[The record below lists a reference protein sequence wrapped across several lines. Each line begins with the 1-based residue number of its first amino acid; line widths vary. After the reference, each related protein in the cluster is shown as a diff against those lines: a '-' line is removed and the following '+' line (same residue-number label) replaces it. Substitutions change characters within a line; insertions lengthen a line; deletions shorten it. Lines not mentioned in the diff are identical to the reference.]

1 MNPSKQVCQLNSNN
15 IFVGTA
21 IADLCQITESVY
33 LLPAGC
39 IDTEPPPAQIGY
51 VAQWKNQTWH
61 YITDLRGQTAYEK
74 NTGAEIQITELGELP
89 HHLTL
94 IKKPDQYY
102 EWNDATGAWET
113 NADLQA
119 AKLSDWRN
127 SVAEITPKQLRL
139 VLLENGI
146 NAKTVEAAIA
156 AIPDD
161 TTREIAGI
169 EWNYATG
176 YARTNENL
184 IMIATDLLGLDA
196 LKIDA
201 MWQAALLK

>member
-1 MNPSKQVCQLNSNN
+1 MILYSHAESAFYDSE
-15 IFVGTA
+15 IHA
-21 IADLCQITESVY
+21 IADIPSDALEITADQHQA
-33 LLPAGC
+33 LLAHLNSGGRIELKGSEFAFIP
-39 IDTEPPPAQIGY
+39 TPPDAY
-51 VAQWKNQTWH
+51 HTWN
-61 YITDLRGQTAYEK
+61 E
-74 NTGAEIQITELGELP
+74 
-89 HHLTL
+89 
-94 IKKPDQYY
+94 
-102 EWNDATGAWET
+102 ATGAWET

-119 AKLSDWRN
+119 NKLANWRAK
-127 SVAEITPKQLRL
+127 VAEITPKQLRL

-146 NAKTVEAAIA
+146 KAKDVETAIA

-201 MWQAALLK
+201 IWQAALLK

>member
-1 MNPSKQVCQLNSNN
+1 MYLIFNEKGELIGNSNQMPDD
-15 IFVGTA
+15 VDLQSRDE
-21 IADLCQITESVY
+21 IAKEYDGELDCQITFDFQSNEIKTT
-33 LLPAGC
+33 PN
-39 IDTEPPPAQIGY
+39 PP
-51 VAQWKNQTWH
+51 
-61 YITDLRGQTAYEK
+61 DAYH
-74 NTGAEIQITELGELP
+74 I
-89 HHLTL
+89 
-94 IKKPDQYY
+94 
-102 EWNDATGAWET
+102 WNEATGAWET
-113 NADLQA
+113 NAELQA
-119 AKLSDWRN
+119 AKLADWRAD
-127 SVAEITPKQLRL
+127 VAEITPKQLRL

-146 NAKTVEAAIA
+146 KAKDVETAIA

-196 LKIDA
+196 LQIDV